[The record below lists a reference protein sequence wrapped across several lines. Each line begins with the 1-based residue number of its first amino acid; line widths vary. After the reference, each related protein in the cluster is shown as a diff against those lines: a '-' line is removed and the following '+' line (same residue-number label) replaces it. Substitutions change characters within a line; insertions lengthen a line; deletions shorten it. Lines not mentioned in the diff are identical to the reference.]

1 MAKDGNSTSVFF
13 FYPKLT
19 SNHVILQVSV
29 YMRDTC
35 PHGTPHHWCGYRIFY
50 LIFFNDFLKKN
61 LRMGQGHVWGWLTPK
76 SQSEEKK
83 IKLGFGVLF
92 PFGFI
97 WKELNQINIP
107 LIP

>member
-1 MAKDGNSTSVFF
+1 
-13 FYPKLT
+13 
-19 SNHVILQVSV
+19 
-29 YMRDTC
+29 
-35 PHGTPHHWCGYRIFY
+35 
-50 LIFFNDFLKKN
+50 
-61 LRMGQGHVWGWLTPK
+61 MGQGHVWGWLTPK